1 MADSLIKL
9 IRFDKGCKLKNNE
22 KECFL
27 TKAWDEV
34 VVLKEVMRKFK
45 VQFDKLSYCLS
56 AT

>member
-45 VQFDKLSYCLS
+45 VQFFILLII
-56 AT
+56 